1 MEVLGLDEP
10 PALGGAA
17 AARNRGAPN
26 FAEQP
31 WAGLAAGGAMDRNLL
46 AQARE
51 ALTANYG
58 QAERVAR
65 EWMNGI
71 MANNGRGAPGVHEQV
86 TLPHARAQDPGQG
99 GEQEQEPGRRAHR
112 GERRVRRERRGFDG
126 GRADGGEDPPDV
138 AVAAAP
144 AAAMEPL
151 AEPAPAERRPTLQR
165 RTTSTTNTATARAG
179 RRQSAL
185 VDMFSGR

>member
-10 PALGGAA
+10 PALGA

-58 QAERVAR
+58 QAERGR
-65 EWMNGI
+65 E
-71 MANNGRGAPGVHEQV
+71 E
-86 TLPHARAQDPGQG
+86 
-99 GEQEQEPGRRAHR
+99 
-112 GERRVRRERRGFDG
+112 
-126 GRADGGEDPPDV
+126 
-138 AVAAAP
+138 
-144 AAAMEPL
+144 
-151 AEPAPAERRPTLQR
+151 
-165 RTTSTTNTATARAG
+165 
-179 RRQSAL
+179 
-185 VDMFSGR
+185 SG